1 MLTKAVVSNTGIST
15 NKYNEKLLE
24 NVNRPVIW
32 FHLSSSKTL
41 LGSGVAS
48 R

>member
-1 MLTKAVVSNTGIST
+1 MLTKAIVSKTGIST

-24 NVNRPVIW
+24 KVNRPVTW
-32 FHLSSSKTL
+32 LHLPSSKTL
-41 LGSGVAS
+41 LGSGMES